1 MANCNFETC
10 NKRGAVK
17 LPPKIYYT
25 IIYHLINITKMT
37 FLNQIKYMALGAL
50 VILAVAYTSNSFDI
64 ENWAF
69 IMMTLVA
76 VCAEI
81 QSKKK

>member
-1 MANCNFETC
+1 
-10 NKRGAVK
+10 
-17 LPPKIYYT
+17 
-25 IIYHLINITKMT
+25 MT

-64 ENWAF
+64 ENRAF

>member
-1 MANCNFETC
+1 MKNLSI
-10 NKRGAVK
+10 KRGAVK
-17 LPPKIYYT
+17 LPKKSTTLFILY
-25 IIYHLINITKMT
+25 NITKMT